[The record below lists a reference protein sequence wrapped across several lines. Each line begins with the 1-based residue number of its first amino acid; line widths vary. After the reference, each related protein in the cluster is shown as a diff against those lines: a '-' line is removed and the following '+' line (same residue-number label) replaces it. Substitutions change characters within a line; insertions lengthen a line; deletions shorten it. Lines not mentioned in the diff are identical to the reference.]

1 MTVHV
6 WFKQPADRLSLND
19 RMHWAPKA
27 KLTAAWREA
36 ARIAAR
42 ESLTAKGEHAE
53 RCTVRVT
60 FPVTQNRRRD
70 PHNAIATVKPIVDG
84 FVDAGVW
91 PDDTDEWVIVLDPR
105 FDKRNDGIV
114 TVDITPMPETAA

>member
-1 MTVHV
+1 MSVRV
-6 WFKQPADRLSLND
+6 WFPQPADRLSLND

-27 KLTAAWREA
+27 KLTAAWRQA
-36 ARIAAR
+36 AAIGAGR
-42 ESLTAKGEHAE
+42 SFLAKPSE
-53 RCTVRVT
+53 RSTVRVT

-84 FVDAGVW
+84 FVDAGIW

-105 FDKRNDGIV
+105 FDKRDDGMV
-114 TVDITPMPETAA
+114 VVDVAPLPETAA